1 MLGAILA
8 ALAAAGAEGAEP
20 RLSAVADCE
29 ADPAALPAAVA
40 SLRGARARGSQATL
54 TVRGLCRLAAPL
66 HLGPED
72 SRVEWVGEGGAAA
85 ISGGVELPATSW
97 RRHSPAGCRG
107 CGSVWAAALNAS
119 VAPSRQLYVDG
130 VRANRTFMPFPQ
142 DSATKHARGF
152 ASPLAADFTH
162 NSGASIEMLHRG
174 THTCNY
180 SSSIQW
186 AETRVPVA
194 SVRDGSFLMVEPAYS
209 HSNNNGNL
217 LPCFLE
223 NAFELLG
230 HPEHGRPGDYY
241 QDADALYFVG
251 PAPPRQA
258 VLPQSLGLIVAANVS
273 EWSVRGIAVQEA
285 TWKLS
290 DS

>member
-1 MLGAILA
+1 MLGPILA
-8 ALAAAGAEGAEP
+8 ALAAVGAAAAEP
-20 RLSAVADCE
+20 RLLSAVADCE

-40 SLRGARARGSQATL
+40 SLRGPRAPGSQATL

-66 HLGPED
+66 HLGPGD

-85 ISGGVELPATSW
+85 ISGGVDLPAASW
-97 RRHSPAGCRG
+97 SRHGPAGCRG
-107 CGSVWAAALNAS
+107 CGSVWAAPLNAS

-130 VRANRTFMPFPQ
+130 VRANRTLMPFPQ

-152 ASPLAADFTH
+152 ASPLAANFTH
-162 NSGASIEMLHRG
+162 NGGASIEMLHRG

-217 LPCFLE
+217 LPCFLVSS
-223 NAFELLG
+223 
-230 HPEHGRPGDYY
+230 RD
-241 QDADALYFVG
+241 G
-251 PAPPRQA
+251 PPPRCR
-258 VLPQSLGLIVAANVS
+258 V
-273 EWSVRGIAVQEA
+273 
-285 TWKLS
+285 
-290 DS
+290 